1 MNNMSFHPFKYFI
14 TALALTITVGA
25 EAADKSRERALW
37 ASVCG
42 DKSAVNA
49 ANQQYLGKVL
59 VSWRM
64 LPDEDETTGYD
75 IWRKIGTGS
84 YRKLNSTAI
93 TGSTCWQDATL
104 TDFTQDVTYRLTH
117 TGKKSGITTYTIKAE
132 QLTDKLPYISI
143 PLKST
148 EDVCT
153 IDTVRYQAND
163 VSVGDLDGDGQLEII
178 VKRLQSIM
186 KKDSDGNVTNETWS
200 TGTGAGYSHPDCLYA
215 VIWDAYKLD
224 GTFLW
229 RVKGGPQVILGNSSC
244 FAIADFDGDGKAEMA
259 IRTSEGTEFGD
270 GTQIG
275 DTNGDGITD
284 YRVWDHFK
292 GFSANDSEDSDDS
305 QANGKGWSEHY
316 SSAGP
321 EFLSVIDGKTGREL
335 ARTDFIPRETS
346 QSWGDG
352 YWKRGNSFRVG
363 VGNFSGEYNSILIGR
378 GVYKRSVLEAW
389 DYRNGE
395 LTRRWHFDT
404 SNDTDNNNYDGKP
417 NSAYAGQGNH
427 SFNIADL
434 NADGLDDVM
443 YGSMAIS
450 GDGRGLWSTELG
462 HGDANHVGKL
472 LPDREGL
479 QVFHCLEGGTTMV
492 ALHDGAD
499 GQTVWDKQSGT
510 ANDTGRCMVADI
522 DPTSPGC
529 EFWWGQNAHSAEGE
543 DLGYKPS
550 SCNAAIWWDGSLSR
564 QLINERTIS
573 SKPNGRVFTMYRY
586 DMTFNNGTKSN
597 PCWYG
602 DIVGDWREEVI
613 TTDATRVKD
622 IKVFTTWY
630 PTEHKFPWLMTDHTY
645 LMSALNE
652 NAGYNQPTNLGYY
665 LGSDLS
671 SDSEAWTNG
680 GYVTAI
686 EQARDN
692 AERKNIADG
701 TCYTLQGVRI
711 STPTACGIYILNGKK
726 TVKW

>member
-1 MNNMSFHPFKYFI
+1 MNNMVFQPFRYFLA
-14 TALALTITVGA
+14 ALALTITVGA
-25 EAADKSRERALW
+25 KAADTSRERALW

-42 DKSAVNA
+42 DKNAVNA

-64 LPDEDETTGYD
+64 LSDEDETTGYHV
-75 IWRKIGTGS
+75 WRKIGTGGWT
-84 YRKLNSTAI
+84 RLNATAVKNA
-93 TGSTCWQDATL
+93 TCLVDEGL
-104 TDFTQDVTYRLTH
+104 TDFTQDVTYKISH
-117 TGKKSGITTYTIKAE
+117 EGKSSQITTYTIKAE
-132 QLTDKLPYISI
+132 QLADKLPYISI

-186 KKDSDGNVTNETWS
+186 KKDAEGNVTNETWS
-200 TGTGAGYSHPDCLYA
+200 TGTGAGYSHPDCLHA

-259 IRTSEGTEFGD
+259 IRTGEGTEFGD

-275 DTNGDGITD
+275 DTNGDGIID

-292 GFSANDSEDSDDS
+292 GFSDDAES
-305 QANGKGWSEHY
+305 GDESGASGKGWSEHY

-352 YWKRGNSFRVG
+352 YWKRANSFRVG
-363 VGNFSGEYNSILIGR
+363 VGNFSGEYNSIFIGR
-378 GVYKRSVLEAW
+378 GVYKRSVLEAL

-404 SNDTDNNNYDGKP
+404 SDDTDNNNYDGKP
-417 NSAYAGQGNH
+417 NGAYAGQGNH

-434 NADGLDDVM
+434 NSDGLDDVM
-443 YGSMAIS
+443 YGSMAVS
-450 GDGRGLWSTELG
+450 GDGRGLWTTGLG
-462 HGDANHVGKL
+462 HGDANHVGKFL
-472 LPDREGL
+472 TDREGL

-499 GQTVWDKQSGT
+499 GQTVWDKQSDT

-522 DPTSPGC
+522 DPDSPGC